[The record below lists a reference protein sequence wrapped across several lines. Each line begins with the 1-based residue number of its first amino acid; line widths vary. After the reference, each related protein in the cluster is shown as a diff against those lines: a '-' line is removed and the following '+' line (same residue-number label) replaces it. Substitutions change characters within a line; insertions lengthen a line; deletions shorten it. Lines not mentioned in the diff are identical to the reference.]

1 MFTQRALDF
10 LYFNHLNNSKVWYQ
24 EHKSDF
30 QEYLVKP
37 FAELVTDM
45 TPAMLSIDPKFIV
58 EPKIDKT
65 ISRIYRDMRYASDG
79 YLYRDRMWCVFLR
92 DKKLYNGLPGYF
104 FELSPYGFRYGCGYY
119 QADGKSVKNFRRLI
133 LDGSPEYKAAMECY
147 KSQNVLSVYGEKLKG
162 DRYADTPQEAREWL
176 NLKNIGLIAE
186 SKDINLLFSENL
198 AQTLS
203 ELFVQIKP
211 FYLLMQKAE
220 EMKSSE

>member
-10 LYFNHLNNSKVWYQ
+10 LYFNHLNNSKLWYQ

-162 DRYADTPQEAREWL
+162 DRYADMPQEAREWL